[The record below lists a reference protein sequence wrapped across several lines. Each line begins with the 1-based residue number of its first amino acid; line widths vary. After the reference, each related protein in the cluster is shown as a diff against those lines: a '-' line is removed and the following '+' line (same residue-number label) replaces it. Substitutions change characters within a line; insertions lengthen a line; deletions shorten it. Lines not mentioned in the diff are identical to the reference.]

1 MAGRIAGRRPRRRG
15 EFAALRGSL
24 GGARPQ
30 RGVWDANERDGY
42 LVFRRRMESLYDER
56 EAERMADPRMTDL
69 RAFWRSAP

>member
-1 MAGRIAGRRPRRRG
+1 MTVGR
-15 EFAALRGSL
+15 
-24 GGARPQ
+24 ARPQ